1 MPTYGYRCSKCGHEL
16 EMLQKITDPP
26 LKTCPECGGE
36 LTKKV
41 YAAGVIF
48 KGSGYYTT
56 DYKAAKS
63 SDSDSSNGSGSG
75 GEKGSEKASEKAS
88 EKSGESKPAAE
99 SKTESKAESKAPKSD
114 SSD

>member
-16 EMLQKITDPP
+16 EVLQKITDPP

-63 SDSDSSNGSGSG
+63 PDSTSSNGSGTAS
-75 GEKGSEKASEKAS
+75 EKPSEKASEKTA

-99 SKTESKAESKAPKSD
+99 SKAESKPSKSD
-114 SSD
+114 STD